1 MDMKR
6 SWVLVMALFV
16 ALLMVGCGKGKDE
29 GKGDKPK
36 ESALKAGMSQEFSA
50 KMVSTSAGRTTTSKV
65 YMKAGKFRFDNQMAG
80 GSSTIVRPDL
90 KKVWMVMTASKS
102 YMEMAEAKEQ
112 ESNIPADKMK
122 GEVSRKVVGSETIDG
137 HPTTKYEVTAKM
149 EDKTMTSYQ
158 WWATDLNFP
167 VKTAAVDG
175 SWSVEYRDIK
185 IGGQPDSLFELPAG
199 YKKMEMPKMPTGM
212 KGMMPG
218 KDAKK

>member
-1 MDMKR
+1 MKR
-6 SWVLVMALFV
+6 SWMLVMVLFV

-36 ESALKAGMSQEFSA
+36 ESAPKAAIPQELSA
-50 KMVSTSAGRTTTSKV
+50 KVVSTSAGRSVTSKV
-65 YMKAGKFRFDNQMAG
+65 YMKAGKFRFDNEMAG
-80 GSSTIVRPDL
+80 GSSTIVRQDL
-90 KKVWMVMTASKS
+90 KKVWIVMTTGKS

-149 EDKTMTSYQ
+149 EDKTMMSYQ
-158 WWATDLNFP
+158 WFATDINFP

-175 SWSVEYRDIK
+175 SWSTEYRDIK
-185 IGGQPDSLFELPAG
+185 IGGQPDSLFEVPAG
-199 YKKMEMPKMPTGM
+199 YKKMEMPAMPAGR